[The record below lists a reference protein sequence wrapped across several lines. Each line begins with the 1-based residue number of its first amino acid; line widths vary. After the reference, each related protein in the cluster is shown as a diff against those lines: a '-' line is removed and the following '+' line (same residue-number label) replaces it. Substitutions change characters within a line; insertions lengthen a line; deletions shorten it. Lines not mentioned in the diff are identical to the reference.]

1 MEKRGVAYCSSD
13 YSNHREAVRTV
24 FAKPVFT
31 VKNTAHEQLPLTDL
45 YDHIDYID
53 LISAQEFGL
62 EGLFPDRFLLCVLV
76 AQTVGALEEMEKMI
90 LGSSTPSIPSV
101 LATSDGETIT
111 VGGRSVSSS
120 EKAQDL
126 LHELSAASA
135 EEVIAALTQW
145 CVGYTVQFFMPE
157 VHGI

>member
-13 YSNHREAVRTV
+13 FSSHREAVRTV

-31 VKNTAHEQLPLTDL
+31 VANTAHEQLPLTDL

-62 EGLFPDRFLLCVLV
+62 EGIFPGRFLLCILV
-76 AQTVGALEEMEKMI
+76 AQTVEALGEMEKLI
-90 LGSSTPSIPSV
+90 LGVSTPSIPSV
-101 LATSDGETIT
+101 SAESDGERIA
-111 VGGRSVSSS
+111 VGGRSVPLS

-126 LHELSAASA
+126 LRELSDASA

-145 CVGYTVQFFMPE
+145 CVGYRVQLFLSE
-157 VHGI
+157 GAQ

>member
-13 YSNHREAVRTV
+13 FSHHRQAVRTV
-24 FAKPVFT
+24 FAKPVF
-31 VKNTAHEQLPLTDL
+31 VAANTAHEQLPLTDL

-62 EGLFPDRFLLCVLV
+62 EGLFPGRFLLCVLV
-76 AQTVGALEEMEKMI
+76 AQTVDALGEMEKLI
-90 LGSSTPSIPSV
+90 LGASTPSIPSV
-101 LATSDGETIT
+101 LAESDGGKIT
-111 VGGRSVSSS
+111 VGGRFVSSS

-126 LHELSAASA
+126 LHELSDASA

-145 CVGYTVQFFMPE
+145 CVGYRVQLYLPGE
-157 VHGI
+157 AQ